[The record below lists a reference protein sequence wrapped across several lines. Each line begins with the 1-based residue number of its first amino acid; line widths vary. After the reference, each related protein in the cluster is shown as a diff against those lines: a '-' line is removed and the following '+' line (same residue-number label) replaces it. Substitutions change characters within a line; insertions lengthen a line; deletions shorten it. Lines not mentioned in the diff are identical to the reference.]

1 LKTRAVIAWIAGIL
15 LVASSLAH
23 AFLGWP
29 PLRNA
34 LQQANADADLL
45 ETVKVGWLFG
55 SVAMFAF
62 GLIVLSRAVQLS
74 RGRQGDRAPA
84 LVIGICYVTFG
95 LIAFIGTGRNPH
107 FLGFILIGALVT
119 ATALTGRNR

>member
-1 LKTRAVIAWIAGIL
+1 IAGML
-15 LVASSLAH
+15 LVLSSLAH
-23 AFLGWP
+23 GFLGWP

-34 LQQANADADLL
+34 LQQVDADADLI
-45 ETVKVGWLFG
+45 ETVQVGWLFG

-62 GLIVLSRAVQLS
+62 GLIVIARAVQLS
-74 RGRQGDRAPA
+74 RGKGAERAPA

-95 LIAFIGTGRNPH
+95 LVAFIGTGRNPH

-119 ATALTGRNR
+119 ATGLPCRKQ

>member
-1 LKTRAVIAWIAGIL
+1 MTTRGVITWIAGIL

-34 LQQANADADLL
+34 LQQVNADADLI

-74 RGRQGDRAPA
+74 RGRQADRAPA
-84 LVIGICYVTFG
+84 LVIGICYVAFG
-95 LIAFIGTGRNPH
+95 LVAFIGTGRNPH
-107 FLGFILIGALVT
+107 FLGFILIGVLVT
-119 ATALTGRNR
+119 ATGRSKRTH

>member
-1 LKTRAVIAWIAGIL
+1 MKTRTVIAWIAGMLL
-15 LVASSLAH
+15 LVSGLAH
-23 AFLGWP
+23 AFFGWP

-34 LQQANADADLL
+34 LQQVNVDADLI
-45 ETVKVGWLFG
+45 ETAKIGWLFG

-84 LVIGICYVTFG
+84 LVIGICYVAFG
-95 LIAFIGTGRNPH
+95 LAAFIGTGRNPH
-107 FLGFILIGALVT
+107 FLGFILIGVLVT
-119 ATALTGRNR
+119 ATALAGRKP